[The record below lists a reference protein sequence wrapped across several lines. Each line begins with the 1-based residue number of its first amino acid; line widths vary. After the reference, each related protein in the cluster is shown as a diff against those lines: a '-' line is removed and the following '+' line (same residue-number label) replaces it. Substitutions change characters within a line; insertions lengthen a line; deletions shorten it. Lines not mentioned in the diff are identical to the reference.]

1 MVRRWPRWSLC
12 SSLGTRTAGGA
23 VRTIRLDLAYEGTRY
38 HGFGR
43 QPNCLSVQEVLE
55 QALTRSLGEQV
66 RVTAAGRTDAGV
78 HASGQVVSFTTRGRL
93 APPELQRAV
102 NAYLPD
108 DVLVLGAAELPP
120 EFHARRSATRRHY
133 RYLIWSHRLQSLWWR
148 RWAWHL
154 TDQPDLA
161 AMQAAADLLIGT
173 HDFGSF
179 LGHRAQEPAG
189 RTTVRAIE
197 RARWWQT
204 DSLIGFEIAANAF
217 LRHMVRG
224 IVGTLIEVGRGKLD
238 PAQFN
243 TILEAADRRR
253 AGPNAPAH
261 GLILTDVDYPEHFQI
276 PGHRQTRDVQV
287 PGPGWPLA
295 NETGG
300 RSSVSPLTRS
310 AVDARL
316 ACHEERQDA
325 EDVLAEGEGDHA

>member
-1 MVRRWPRWSLC
+1 
-12 SSLGTRTAGGA
+12 
-23 VRTIRLDLAYEGTRY
+23 
-38 HGFGR
+38 
-43 QPNCLSVQEVLE
+43 VLE
-55 QALTRSLGEQV
+55 EALARSLGEQV

-78 HASGQVVSFTTRGRL
+78 HASGQVVSFATRGRL
-93 APPELQRAV
+93 APPDLMRAA

-108 DVLVLGAAELPP
+108 DVLVLGAADLPP
-120 EFHARRSATRRHY
+120 EFQARRSALRRHY
-133 RYLIWSHRLQSLWWR
+133 RYLIWSHRLPSLWWR
-148 RWAWHL
+148 RWVWHL

-161 AMQAAADLLIGT
+161 AMQAAADLLVGA
-173 HDFGSF
+173 HDFATF
-179 LGHRAQEPAG
+179 LGHRSQEPAG
-189 RTTVRAIE
+189 RTTIRTVE
-197 RARWWQT
+197 RAYWWQT
-204 DSLIGFEIAANAF
+204 DTLIGFEITANAF

-238 PAQFN
+238 SAQFN
-243 TILEAADRRR
+243 SILEAGDRRG
-253 AGPNAPAH
+253 AGPNAPPH
-261 GLILTDVDYPEHFQI
+261 GLILTGVDYPEHFQI
-276 PGHRQTRDVQV
+276 PGQVDSRNVQI